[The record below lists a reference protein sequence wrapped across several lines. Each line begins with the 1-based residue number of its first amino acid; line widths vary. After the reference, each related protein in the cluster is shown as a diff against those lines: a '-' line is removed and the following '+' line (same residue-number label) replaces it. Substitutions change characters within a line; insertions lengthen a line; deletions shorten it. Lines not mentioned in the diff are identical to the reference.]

1 MFRAMGVAIGLAL
14 AAAGLGAVGKA
25 CAADLLE
32 DAAAL
37 QRTIDAAEAREGA
50 TSPGLLPLLDRLAHM
65 RFEEGDLAA
74 ATAADRRGLKIA
86 IAAFGANSARAAEA
100 MTALARAELDQLHY
114 LDAEG
119 LLIAAETIVSARFG
133 ADSSKLIPVLSG
145 LARIAVARGSLA
157 DADLRAE
164 RAVSLTAKYPA
175 AVSAESLR
183 VLGAALGAE
192 HKFDQGERT
201 LERALAEDRAAGG
214 DSLET
219 ARDLSA
225 LGNLYL
231 RADRF
236 SDALAPLE
244 QAAAIDQARL
254 APTHPW
260 IGDDFNDIGIADE
273 GLKRT
278 EAARLL
284 LAAAVRLLESGGAQ
298 ANSRLAFAELELARV
313 DREAGSTAA
322 ADELFH
328 DAQHILN
335 AAEDAERKR
344 ERRV

>member
-1 MFRAMGVAIGLAL
+1 MGVAIGFAL
-14 AAAGLGAVGKA
+14 AAAGLGASAG
-25 CAADLLE
+25 AADLPD

-37 QRTIDAAEAREGA
+37 QRAIAGAEAREGA
-50 TSPGLLPLLDRLAHM
+50 TGTGLLPLLDRLAQL
-65 RFEEGDLAA
+65 RFEQGDLAA
-74 ATAADRRGLKIA
+74 ATEADRRGLTIA
-86 IAAFGANSARAAEA
+86 IAAFGADSPHAAEA
-100 MTALARAELDQLHY
+100 MTALARAELDQLQY

-119 LLIAAETIVSARFG
+119 LLIAAETIVSARLG
-133 ADSSKLIPVLSG
+133 PDSLKLIPILSG
-145 LARIAVARGSLA
+145 LARIAVARGNPV
-157 DADLRAE
+157 DADRRIE

-175 AVSAESLR
+175 AVSAEQLR
-183 VLGAALGAE
+183 VLGAALGAK
-192 HKFDQGERT
+192 HKFDQGEQT
-201 LERALAEDRAAGG
+201 LEQALAEDRAAGG

-244 QAAAIDQARL
+244 QAAAIDQVRL
-254 APTHPW
+254 APTHPR

-278 EAARLL
+278 AAARLM
-284 LAAAVRLLESGGAQ
+284 LAAAVRLFESGGAQ

-313 DREAGSTAA
+313 DREAGNTAA
-322 ADELFH
+322 ADRLFR

-335 AAEDAERKR
+335 AAEDTERKR

>member
-1 MFRAMGVAIGLAL
+1 MVRAIGVAIGLAL
-14 AAAGLGAVGKA
+14 AAAGLGAG
-25 CAADLLE
+25 AADLP
-32 DAAAL
+32 DAAAAL
-37 QRTIDAAEAREGA
+37 QRTIAEAEAREGA
-50 TSPGLLPLLDRLAHM
+50 AGASLLPLLDRLTQL

-74 ATAADRRGLKIA
+74 AMEADRRGLKIA
-86 IAAFGANSARAAEA
+86 IAAFGADSARAAEA
-100 MTALARAELDQLHY
+100 MTALAQAQLDQLHY

-119 LLIAAETIVSARFG
+119 LLIAAETIVSAKFG

-145 LARIAVARGSLA
+145 LARIALARGNPA
-157 DADLRAE
+157 DADRQAE
-164 RAVSLTAKYPA
+164 RAVSLTTKYPA
-175 AVSAESLR
+175 AASAESLR

-201 LERALAEDRAAGG
+201 IQRALAEDRAAGG

-254 APTHPW
+254 APTHPR

-278 EAARLL
+278 GAARLM

-313 DREAGSTAA
+313 DREAGNTAA
-322 ADELFH
+322 ADDLFH